1 MTLNISIPSST
12 EELRPKITVIGV
24 GGAGGNAVNNMI
36 EAQLEGVEF
45 LVANTDGQALAA
57 SLAPR
62 KIQLGREHTEGL
74 GAGSKPEIGRLA
86 AEESL
91 DEIMAELAD
100 SHMVFITA
108 GMGGGTGTGAAPVIA
123 RAAREH
129 GILTVGVVTKPFD
142 FEGSPR
148 MRLANEGIEELQ
160 AYVDTL
166 IIIPNQNLFR
176 LANERTT
183 FTDAFA
189 MADNV
194 LHQGVSGV
202 TDLMIK
208 PGMVNLDFADIRSVM
223 TEMGKAMMGTGEAS
237 GEGRATN
244 AAEAAIHNPLLDETT
259 LQGAQALL
267 INITGGSDMTLF
279 EADEAA
285 NHIRKE
291 VDSDAIIIFGAI
303 IDEKMEG
310 IMRVSV
316 VATGMEA
323 GSQAARPPFHHRTT
337 DARSPASTAA
347 TTAATSEQDPAPFY
361 LTRRK
366 EGVVESVIEPAMKTA
381 AASDAVAEM
390 AAPEIDLLEAETVE
404 TETVETMET
413 LETAE
418 TPDITETMAS
428 QPETSDRGFASLL
441 TASSLPP
448 AEHSDAM
455 AEAESPAHDDHSDDM
470 ATAKDD
476 SQLSMMTLSQPVSG
490 ASAEMDIS
498 VGETS
503 SSDDI
508 STTAEAFD
516 TSDAQAEEEPFT
528 LGQTVDI
535 PAEEA
540 PQQAESTSL
549 MRHITRMFSSKP
561 VEAKPEQ
568 DERSEATV
576 EPMPAQKIEPILN
589 RAEDTATP
597 MAEAKEGDSAPESHD
612 QIHLNTDANEPEL
625 DMNNQNSEFDLEIP
639 AFLRRQAN

>member
-1 MTLNISIPSST
+1 MTLNISIPSAT

-36 EAQLEGVEF
+36 EANLEGVEF

-62 KIQLGREHTEGL
+62 KMQLGRLHTEGL

-123 RAAREH
+123 RAAREQ
-129 GILTVGVVTKPFD
+129 GILTVGVVTKPFE
-142 FEGSPR
+142 FEGTPR
-148 MRLANEGIEELQ
+148 MRLATQGIDELQ

-208 PGMVNLDFADIRSVM
+208 PGMINLDFADIRSVM

-259 LQGAQALL
+259 LRGAQALL

-291 VDSDAIIIFGAI
+291 VDNDAIIIFGAI
-303 IDEKMEG
+303 VDPKMEG
-310 IMRVSV
+310 VIRVSV

-323 GSQAARPPFHHRTT
+323 ESQSARPPMFQQTS
-337 DARSPASTAA
+337 AIASAPKST
-347 TTAATSEQDPAPFY
+347 PAPSGAFGDHDYQQPFY
-361 LTRRK
+361 ATRRN
-366 EGVVESVIEPAMKTA
+366 EGVIEKIIADNPLTHPAEQPVSETGQ
-381 AASDAVAEM
+381 SDMLVSDTVA
-390 AAPEIDLLEAETVE
+390 AET
-404 TETVETMET
+404 
-413 LETAE
+413 LTAE
-418 TPDITETMAS
+418 T
-428 QPETSDRGFASLL
+428 L
-441 TASSLPP
+441 TAEAL
-448 AEHSDAM
+448 AEHDADQHI
-455 AEAESPAHDDHSDDM
+455 AQTDAAADEN
-470 ATAKDD
+470 
-476 SQLSMMTLSQPVSG
+476 QLSIMDMMTDSNDQPDAVE
-490 ASAEMDIS
+490 ASPEAS
-498 VGETS
+498 VT
-503 SSDDI
+503 DTPALD
-508 STTAEAFD
+508 TTAED
-516 TSDAQAEEEPFT
+516 DVPFT
-528 LGQTVDI
+528 LGKTVDI
-535 PAEEA
+535 PMDETVE
-540 PQQAESTSL
+540 PKETTGL
-549 MRHITRMFSSKP
+549 IRHITRLFSSHQQQENKAAKP
-561 VEAKPEQ
+561 VLS
-568 DERSEATV
+568 DV
-576 EPMPAQKIEPILN
+576 EPLNLRKAEPMF
-589 RAEDTATP
+589 RSQDTAEQTSETMP
-597 MAEAKEGDSAPESHD
+597 EIMPETMTGTSAEHVAVPAASTGISDQHD
-612 QIHLNTDANEPEL
+612 QIDLTSKTDAPEL
-625 DMNNQNSEFDLEIP
+625 DMKEQKDDFDLEIP

>member
-1 MTLNISIPSST
+1 MTLNISIPSAT

-36 EAQLEGVEF
+36 EANLEGVEF

-62 KIQLGREHTEGL
+62 KMQLGRLHTEGL

-123 RAAREH
+123 RAAREQ
-129 GILTVGVVTKPFD
+129 GILTVGVVTKPFE
-142 FEGSPR
+142 FEGTPR
-148 MRLANEGIEELQ
+148 MRLATQGIDELQ

-208 PGMVNLDFADIRSVM
+208 PGMINLDFADIRSVM

-259 LQGAQALL
+259 LRGAQALL

-291 VDSDAIIIFGAI
+291 VDNDVIIIFGAI
-303 IDEKMEG
+303 VDPKMEG
-310 IMRVSV
+310 VIRVSV

-323 GSQAARPPFHHRTT
+323 ESQSARPPMFQQTS
-337 DARSPASTAA
+337 AIASAPKST
-347 TTAATSEQDPAPFY
+347 PAPSGAFGDHDYQQPFY
-361 LTRRK
+361 ATRRN
-366 EGVVESVIEPAMKTA
+366 EGVIEKIIADNP
-381 AASDAVAEM
+381 
-390 AAPEIDLLEAETVE
+390 
-404 TETVETMET
+404 
-413 LETAE
+413 
-418 TPDITETMAS
+418 
-428 QPETSDRGFASLL
+428 L
-441 TASSLPP
+441 THP
-448 AEHSDAM
+448 AE
-455 AEAESPAHDDHSDDM
+455 
-470 ATAKDD
+470 
-476 SQLSMMTLSQPVSG
+476 QPVSETG
-490 ASAEMDIS
+490 QSDMLVSDTVAAETLTAEALTAEALAEHDADQHIAQTDAAADENQLSIMDMMTDSNDQPDAVEASPEAS
-498 VGETS
+498 VT
-503 SSDDI
+503 DTPALD
-508 STTAEAFD
+508 TTAED
-516 TSDAQAEEEPFT
+516 DVPFT
-528 LGQTVDI
+528 LGKTVDI
-535 PAEEA
+535 PMDETVE
-540 PQQAESTSL
+540 PKETTGL
-549 MRHITRMFSSKP
+549 IRHITRLFSSHQQQENKAAKP
-561 VEAKPEQ
+561 VLSDVEPLNLRKAKPMFQ
-568 DERSEATV
+568 S
-576 EPMPAQKIEPILN
+576 Q
-589 RAEDTATP
+589 DTAEQTSETMP
-597 MAEAKEGDSAPESHD
+597 EIMPDNMPETITGTSAEHVAVPAASTGISDQHD
-612 QIHLNTDANEPEL
+612 QIDLTSKTDAPEL
-625 DMNNQNSEFDLEIP
+625 DMKEQKDDFDLEIP

>member
-1 MTLNISIPSST
+1 MTLNISIPSAT

-36 EAQLEGVEF
+36 EANLEGVEF

-62 KIQLGREHTEGL
+62 KMQLGRLHTEGL

-123 RAAREH
+123 RAAREQ
-129 GILTVGVVTKPFD
+129 GILTVGVVTKPFE
-142 FEGSPR
+142 FEGTPR
-148 MRLANEGIEELQ
+148 MRLATQGIDELQ

-166 IIIPNQNLFR
+166 IVIPNQNLFR

-208 PGMVNLDFADIRSVM
+208 PGMINLDFADIRSVM

-259 LQGAQALL
+259 LRGAQALL

-291 VDSDAIIIFGAI
+291 VDNDAIIIFGAI
-303 IDEKMEG
+303 VDPKMEG
-310 IMRVSV
+310 VIRVSV

-323 GSQAARPPFHHRTT
+323 ESQSARPPMFQQTSAIT
-337 DARSPASTAA
+337 SAPKST
-347 TTAATSEQDPAPFY
+347 PAPSDEFGDHDNQQPFY
-361 LTRRK
+361 ATRRN
-366 EGVVESVIEPAMKTA
+366 EGVIEKIMADSPLTHPAEQPVSETGQSDMLVSDTVAAETLTA
-381 AASDAVAEM
+381 EALAAEALAEHDADQHTTQMDAVADEN
-390 AAPEIDLLEAETVE
+390 
-404 TETVETMET
+404 
-413 LETAE
+413 
-418 TPDITETMAS
+418 
-428 QPETSDRGFASLL
+428 
-441 TASSLPP
+441 
-448 AEHSDAM
+448 
-455 AEAESPAHDDHSDDM
+455 
-470 ATAKDD
+470 
-476 SQLSMMTLSQPVSG
+476 QLSIMDMMTDSNDQPDAVEALPE
-490 ASAEMDIS
+490 ASVTD
-498 VGETS
+498 TPTL
-503 SSDDI
+503 D
-508 STTAEAFD
+508 STTED
-516 TSDAQAEEEPFT
+516 NVPFT
-528 LGQTVDI
+528 LGKTVDI
-535 PAEEA
+535 PIDETVE
-540 PQQAESTSL
+540 PKETTGL
-549 MRHITRMFSSKP
+549 IRHITRLFSSHQQQENK
-561 VEAKPEQ
+561 
-568 DERSEATV
+568 SV
-576 EPMPAQKIEPILN
+576 EPVISDVEPLNLRKAEPMFRSKQAAEQTPETMTENSAEHVAVPAASTGISGQ
-589 RAEDTATP
+589 
-597 MAEAKEGDSAPESHD
+597 HD
-612 QIHLNTDANEPEL
+612 QIDLTSEADAPEL
-625 DMNNQNSEFDLEIP
+625 GMKEQKDDFDLEIP

>member
-1 MTLNISIPSST
+1 MTLNISIPSAT

-36 EAQLEGVEF
+36 EANLEGVEF

-62 KIQLGREHTEGL
+62 KMQLGRLHTEGL

-123 RAAREH
+123 RAAREQ
-129 GILTVGVVTKPFD
+129 GILTVGVVTKPFE
-142 FEGSPR
+142 FEGTPR
-148 MRLANEGIEELQ
+148 MRLATQGIDELQ

-208 PGMVNLDFADIRSVM
+208 PGMINLDFADIRSVM
-223 TEMGKAMMGTGEAS
+223 TEMGKAIMGTGEAS

-259 LQGAQALL
+259 LRGAQALL

-291 VDSDAIIIFGAI
+291 VDNDAIIIFGAI
-303 IDEKMEG
+303 VDPKMEG
-310 IMRVSV
+310 VIRVSV

-323 GSQAARPPFHHRTT
+323 ESQSARPPMFQQTS
-337 DARSPASTAA
+337 AIASAPKST
-347 TTAATSEQDPAPFY
+347 PAPSAPSGAFGDHDYQQPFY
-361 LTRRK
+361 ATRRN
-366 EGVVESVIEPAMKTA
+366 EGVIEKIIADSP
-381 AASDAVAEM
+381 
-390 AAPEIDLLEAETVE
+390 
-404 TETVETMET
+404 
-413 LETAE
+413 
-418 TPDITETMAS
+418 
-428 QPETSDRGFASLL
+428 L
-441 TASSLPP
+441 THP
-448 AEHSDAM
+448 AE
-455 AEAESPAHDDHSDDM
+455 
-470 ATAKDD
+470 
-476 SQLSMMTLSQPVSG
+476 QPVSETG
-490 ASAEMDIS
+490 QSDMLVSDTVAAETFVAESLTAEALAEHDADQHSTQMDAAADENQLSIMDMMTDSNDQPDAVEASPEAS
-498 VGETS
+498 VT
-503 SSDDI
+503 DTPALD
-508 STTAEAFD
+508 TTAED
-516 TSDAQAEEEPFT
+516 DVPFT
-528 LGQTVDI
+528 LGKTVDI
-535 PAEEA
+535 PMEETVE
-540 PQQAESTSL
+540 PKETTGL
-549 MRHITRMFSSKP
+549 IRHITRLFSSHQQQENKAAKP
-561 VEAKPEQ
+561 VLS
-568 DERSEATV
+568 DV
-576 EPMPAQKIEPILN
+576 EPLNLRKAEPMF
-589 RAEDTATP
+589 RSQDTAEHVAVPAAST
-597 MAEAKEGDSAPESHD
+597 GISDQHD
-612 QIHLNTDANEPEL
+612 QIDLTSKTDAPEL
-625 DMNNQNSEFDLEIP
+625 DMKEQKDDFDLEIP

>member
-1 MTLNISIPSST
+1 MTLNISIPSAT

-36 EAQLEGVEF
+36 EANLEGVEF

-62 KIQLGREHTEGL
+62 KMQLGRLHTEGL

-123 RAAREH
+123 RAAREQ
-129 GILTVGVVTKPFD
+129 GILTVGVVTKPFE
-142 FEGSPR
+142 FEGTPR
-148 MRLANEGIEELQ
+148 MRLATQGIDELQ

-208 PGMVNLDFADIRSVM
+208 PGMINLDFADIRSVM

-259 LQGAQALL
+259 LRGAQALL

-291 VDSDAIIIFGAI
+291 VDNDAIIIFGAI
-303 IDEKMEG
+303 VDPKMEG
-310 IMRVSV
+310 VIRVSV

-323 GSQAARPPFHHRTT
+323 ESQSARPPMFQQTS
-337 DARSPASTAA
+337 AIASAPKST
-347 TTAATSEQDPAPFY
+347 PAPSAPSGAFGDHDYQQPFY
-361 LTRRK
+361 ATRRN
-366 EGVVESVIEPAMKTA
+366 EGVIEKIIADSP
-381 AASDAVAEM
+381 
-390 AAPEIDLLEAETVE
+390 
-404 TETVETMET
+404 
-413 LETAE
+413 
-418 TPDITETMAS
+418 
-428 QPETSDRGFASLL
+428 L
-441 TASSLPP
+441 THP
-448 AEHSDAM
+448 AE
-455 AEAESPAHDDHSDDM
+455 
-470 ATAKDD
+470 
-476 SQLSMMTLSQPVSG
+476 QPVSETG
-490 ASAEMDIS
+490 QSDMLVSDTVAAETFVAESLTAEALAEHDADQHSTQMDAAADENQLSIMDMMTDSNDQPDAVEASPEAS
-498 VGETS
+498 VT
-503 SSDDI
+503 DTPALD
-508 STTAEAFD
+508 TTAED
-516 TSDAQAEEEPFT
+516 DVPFT
-528 LGQTVDI
+528 LGKTVDI
-535 PAEEA
+535 PMDETVE
-540 PQQAESTSL
+540 PKETTGL
-549 MRHITRMFSSKP
+549 IRHITRLFSSHQQQENKAAKP
-561 VEAKPEQ
+561 VLS
-568 DERSEATV
+568 DV
-576 EPMPAQKIEPILN
+576 EPLNLRKAEPMF
-589 RAEDTATP
+589 RSQDTAEQTP
-597 MAEAKEGDSAPESHD
+597 ETMPETMTETSAEHVAVPAASTGISDQHD
-612 QIHLNTDANEPEL
+612 QIDLTSKTNAPEL
-625 DMNNQNSEFDLEIP
+625 DMKEQKDDFDLEIP

>member
-1 MTLNISIPSST
+1 MTLNISIPSAT

-36 EAQLEGVEF
+36 EANLEGVEF

-62 KIQLGREHTEGL
+62 KMQLGRLHTEGL

-123 RAAREH
+123 RAAREQ
-129 GILTVGVVTKPFD
+129 GILTVGVVTKPFE
-142 FEGSPR
+142 FEGTPR
-148 MRLANEGIEELQ
+148 MRLATQGIDELQ

-208 PGMVNLDFADIRSVM
+208 PGMINLDFADIRSVM
-223 TEMGKAMMGTGEAS
+223 TEMGKAIMGTGEAS

-259 LQGAQALL
+259 LRGAQALL

-291 VDSDAIIIFGAI
+291 VDNDAIIIFGAI
-303 IDEKMEG
+303 VDPKMEG
-310 IMRVSV
+310 VIRVSV

-323 GSQAARPPFHHRTT
+323 ESQSARPPMFQQTS
-337 DARSPASTAA
+337 AIASAPKST
-347 TTAATSEQDPAPFY
+347 PAPSAPSGAFGDHDYQQPFY
-361 LTRRK
+361 ATRRN
-366 EGVVESVIEPAMKTA
+366 EGVIEKIIADNP
-381 AASDAVAEM
+381 
-390 AAPEIDLLEAETVE
+390 
-404 TETVETMET
+404 
-413 LETAE
+413 
-418 TPDITETMAS
+418 
-428 QPETSDRGFASLL
+428 L
-441 TASSLPP
+441 THP
-448 AEHSDAM
+448 AE
-455 AEAESPAHDDHSDDM
+455 
-470 ATAKDD
+470 
-476 SQLSMMTLSQPVSG
+476 QPVSETG
-490 ASAEMDIS
+490 QSDMLVSDTVAAETFVAESLTAEALAEHDADQHSTQMDAAADENQLSIMDMMTDSNDQPDAVEASPEAS
-498 VGETS
+498 VT
-503 SSDDI
+503 DTPALD
-508 STTAEAFD
+508 TTAED
-516 TSDAQAEEEPFT
+516 DVPFT
-528 LGQTVDI
+528 LGKTVDI
-535 PAEEA
+535 PMEETVE
-540 PQQAESTSL
+540 PKETTGL
-549 MRHITRMFSSKP
+549 IRHITRLFSSHQQQENKAAKP
-561 VEAKPEQ
+561 VLS
-568 DERSEATV
+568 DV
-576 EPMPAQKIEPILN
+576 EPLNLRKAEPMF
-589 RAEDTATP
+589 RSQDTADQTP
-597 MAEAKEGDSAPESHD
+597 ETMPDTMPE
-612 QIHLNTDANEPEL
+612 T
-625 DMNNQNSEFDLEIP
+625 MT
-639 AFLRRQAN
+639 

>member
-1 MTLNISIPSST
+1 MTLNISIPSAT

-91 DEIMAELAD
+91 EEIMAELAD

-183 FTDAFA
+183 FTDAFS

-244 AAEAAIHNPLLDETT
+244 AAESAIHNPLLDETT

-310 IMRVSV
+310 VMRVSV

-323 GSQAARPPFHHRTT
+323 GSQTARPPFHHRMA
-337 DARSPASTAA
+337 DAISTATEKA
-347 TTAATSEQDPAPFY
+347 TESDPAPFY

-366 EGVVESVIEPAMKTA
+366 EGVVESVIEPAIGINTAQNATPEAVTAPEVETTATA
-381 AASDAVAEM
+381 A
-390 AAPEIDLLEAETVE
+390 TE
-404 TETVETMET
+404 TE
-413 LETAE
+413 
-418 TPDITETMAS
+418 S
-428 QPETSDRGFASLL
+428 SDRGFASLL
-441 TASSLPP
+441 TASSLP
-448 AEHSDAM
+448 AADQVEVMGQA
-455 AEAESPAHDDHSDDM
+455 DDHINPENMDVSATEDDEN
-470 ATAKDD
+470 
-476 SQLSMMTLSQPVSG
+476 QLSMMAISETKPDSESGSVSG
-490 ASAEMDIS
+490 SETETMSAQDEMETHKTDASLPAETDE
-498 VGETS
+498 ET
-503 SSDDI
+503 I
-508 STTAEAFD
+508 TTA
-516 TSDAQAEEEPFT
+516 DALAQRENPADEEPFT
-528 LGQTVDI
+528 LGKTVDI
-535 PAEEA
+535 PADEQ

-568 DERSEATV
+568 SEQEDATV
-576 EPMPAQKIEPILN
+576 EVLPTQKIEPILN
-589 RAEDTATP
+589 WAEEPKAP
-597 MAEAKEGDSAPESHD
+597 APEATEDHLAPASHD
-612 QIHLNTDANEPEL
+612 QIHLKEDTKEPEL